1 MLKMNE
7 NETPKSTVKLPV
19 EIAEP
24 SFCENESEFYKIFVS
39 QVKVASNGDP
49 EEAMFFTMGIRILCH
64 EYLALV
70 LSGKMEPLTLSDE
83 FVERE
88 KKFFREVIHLENE
101 MMQKAGVPLKEG
113 RDGKVDIDIEEL
125 KRRVN
130 GKTES

>member
-1 MLKMNE
+1 MSKNE
-7 NETPKSTVKLPV
+7 APKSTVKLPV

-39 QVKVASNGDP
+39 QVKVASNGDT

-70 LSGKMEPLTLSDE
+70 LSGKMEPFTLPNE

-88 KKFFREVIHLENE
+88 KKFFRDLIHFENE

-113 RDGKVDIDIEEL
+113 EDGKVDIDIEEL

-130 GKTES
+130 GETESK